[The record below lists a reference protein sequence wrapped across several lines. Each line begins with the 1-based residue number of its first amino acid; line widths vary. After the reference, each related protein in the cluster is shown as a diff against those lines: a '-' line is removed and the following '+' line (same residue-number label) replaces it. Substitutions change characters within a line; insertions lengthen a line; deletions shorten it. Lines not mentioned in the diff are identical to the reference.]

1 MKRCLISL
9 LFELCGMVCVFSQG
23 NLREFIVEKDD
34 NPQVFYKGQGC
45 TPNDGVIVFY
55 TTVQDLKFSMPDTPN
70 RLKRVSAFD
79 RENNCYVLCV
89 QPTDTKIGG
98 IMQYSIA
105 ITGSSYKPMPAFM
118 VNSITAGV
126 AQYFKIKIEEDWN
139 RTIESLKEEIAK
151 LKEESARIA
160 ASQAQRTNQNNNSN
174 NISQNRNFSSS
185 PNYSGPYKYQTTF
198 IDLTFEVPLRESPNV
213 NSREIYKCPKNATIY
228 VIDDNNAAF
237 AKVYVNE
244 YTGYLSK
251 NTLKMYGNSSYSSN
265 NNSTS
270 SNMYQTSF
278 IDSPFEVPL
287 RESPNV
293 NSREIY
299 KCPKNASV
307 YVLDNKGEDFF
318 KVRVNGYIGYV
329 SKKMLKRQW

>member
-1 MKRCLISL
+1 
-9 LFELCGMVCVFSQG
+9 MVCVFSQG

-55 TTVQDLKFSMPDTPN
+55 TTIPDLKFSMPDTPN
-70 RLKRVSAFD
+70 RLKRISAFD
-79 RENNCYVLCV
+79 RGNNCYVLCV

-174 NISQNRNFSSS
+174 NISQNRNSSFN
-185 PNYSGPYKYQTTF
+185 PAYTEPYKYQTTF
-198 IDLTFEVPLRESPNV
+198 IDLPFEVSLRESPNV

-228 VIDDNNAAF
+228 VIDDNNVAF

-251 NTLKMYGNSSYSSN
+251 NTLKRNGYTSSSSN
-265 NNSTS
+265 NNSKNT
-270 SNMYQTSF
+270 YLFQTSF
-278 IDSPFEVPL
+278 NDPSFEVPL

-307 YVLDNKGEDFF
+307 YVIDNKGDIYF
-318 KVRVNGYIGYV
+318 KVNVNGHVGYV
-329 SKKMLKRQW
+329 SKKNLKRQW